1 MIPKRSHSLND
12 AEKNMEGADH
22 RAEVLAGEY
31 ETKTKATFK
40 DKGYEDRWFLV
51 NANSALAEVV
61 LPIPTAIYKARL
73 VDHIKQEGQKAY
85 DVKVP
90 THLWSFF
97 FRESFLHYF
106 GLVSGRT
113 VEWHQRHPNVYRRH
127 NWKYRTWFPKG

>member
-1 MIPKRSHSLND
+1 MT
-12 AEKNMEGADH
+12 DH
-22 RAEVLAGEY
+22 RAEVLAGKC
-31 ETKTKATFK
+31 ETEIKATFK
-40 DKGYEDRWFLV
+40 DKGDGRWFPVDTSSSLV
-51 NANSALAEVV
+51 EVV
-61 LPIPTAIYKARL
+61 LPAPTSIDKARL

-97 FRESFLHYF
+97 FRESFLNYF

-127 NWKYRTWFPKG
+127 NWKCRTWFPKGWEASMDGFRRIGIR